1 MYYISNISYLYIYC
15 EARFFTYCM
24 LPILLLYISS
34 VPVISYAQ
42 QISDINESMNADT
55 NTDKADQVVQA
66 GWVGRMLHR
75 VGLT

>member
-15 EARFFTYCM
+15 EARFFTYCI

-42 QISDINESMNADT
+42 PISATHERA
-55 NTDKADQVVQA
+55 
-66 GWVGRMLHR
+66 
-75 VGLT
+75 